1 MTDNIILLI
10 LIVSAIIGT
19 IFAHVRIIKTRN
31 RFKRKAIKTFNVK
44 TNVNFIKS
52 FCPLFLSLGGAYFFG
67 LYRNLNVFEVI
78 ILYSS
83 CILAGFSV
91 YMISKIL
98 KIIFIT
104 DEGLFISNRLIKWN
118 DIVEI
123 EEKKYSIKITTK
135 LQFYKNWRISK
146 IFYNIT
152 KEDIRL
158 LKSCLTNGNAN
169 KQA

>member
-1 MTDNIILLI
+1 
-10 LIVSAIIGT
+10 
-19 IFAHVRIIKTRN
+19 
-31 RFKRKAIKTFNVK
+31 
-44 TNVNFIKS
+44 
-52 FCPLFLSLGGAYFFG
+52 
-67 LYRNLNVFEVI
+67 
-78 ILYSS
+78 
-83 CILAGFSV
+83 
-91 YMISKIL
+91 MISKIL